1 MKKTPAPKKSSSK
14 SFTAL
19 LLFILVLLALVW
31 GAPAALKLFIVK
43 SLEGKVGSAVQI
55 DRIQVDFLRSRFSLK
70 GVRILNPAGFP
81 KGEMAIL
88 DRVSGDYT
96 LPFVPEMG
104 PGVKKLEV
112 EFLEFRLLKNEKGIL
127 NLPALNP
134 FARPGASIGELLLT
148 LSAVTFT
155 DLSKE
160 PPSQENY
167 DLGLKQSV
175 YRNVKGVWGII
186 EILNWEIS
194 KRTGIEEAPV
204 AETPAMPIDE
214 SQAAGQTLP
223 EPAPPAPPES
233 VQ

>member
-1 MKKTPAPKKSSSK
+1 MKKTPGHKKNSPK
-14 SFTAL
+14 SFTTIL
-19 LLFILVLLALVW
+19 LVILVLLALAK
-31 GAPAALKLFIVK
+31 GAPTALEFFVVK
-43 SLEGKVGSAVQI
+43 SLEGTVGAAVKI
-55 DRIQVDFLRSRFSLK
+55 DRIQIDFLRSQFSLK
-70 GVRILNPAGFP
+70 GVRVSNPAGFP

-88 DRVSGDYT
+88 DRVSGRYT
-96 LPFVPEMG
+96 LPPVPGMA

-134 FARPGASIGELLLT
+134 FARPGAAIEELLLT
-148 LSAVTFT
+148 LSPVTFT

-186 EILNWEIS
+186 EILNWEIL

-204 AETPAMPIDE
+204 AEAPATPTDE
-214 SQAAGQTLP
+214 SQAADQTLP
-223 EPAPPAPPES
+223 GPALPALPES
-233 VQ
+233 TQ